1 MIGSLTMSLQLG
13 DAAPDFSVDTTQGV
27 IRFHDYLGDGWGVL
41 FSHPGDFTPVCTTEL
56 GAAAAMKPE
65 FDARGVKLLGLSVD
79 SLESHHEWESD
90 IGETM
95 GTEMNFP
102 VIADVDGKVSEL
114 YGMIHPGLNDTQTV
128 RAVFV
133 VDPAKRI
140 QLILLYP
147 MTTGRN
153 FAEILR
159 AIDAL
164 QVSAADPVATPAN
177 WVPGRDVII
186 GLALDDEEA
195 RHRFP
200 GFRAVKPYLRLTEQP
215 RRESAAEDS
224 GAA

>member
-1 MIGSLTMSLQLG
+1 MTLRLG
-13 DAAPDFSVDTTQGV
+13 DLAPDFTADTTRGV
-27 IRFHDYLGDGWGVL
+27 ISFHDYLGDSWGVL

-56 GAAAAMKPE
+56 GAAATLKPE
-65 FDARGVKLLGLSVD
+65 FDARDVKLLGLSVD
-79 SLESHHEWESD
+79 SVESHLAWESD
-90 IGETM
+90 IGETQ

-102 VIADVDGKVSEL
+102 VIADVDGAVSEL

-133 VDPAKRI
+133 VDPAKKI

-164 QVSAADPVATPAN
+164 QVSAADPVATPAG
-177 WVPGRDVII
+177 WIPGQDVII
-186 GLALDDEEA
+186 GLGLDDKHA
-195 RHRFP
+195 RQRFP
-200 GFRAVKPYLRLTEQP
+200 NFRAVKPYLRLTEQP
-215 RRESAAEDS
+215 RRAALAEESGSA
-224 GAA
+224 